1 MKCIWIENR
10 ISIETDGYTRP
21 CCLETDDLARITR
34 IENGIL
40 NSFNHATLLDLRE
53 NLKDGYGPLTKNY
66 CHRCQEL
73 EEKGQPSLRTTS
85 GVTEGSR
92 KLKYIQFKLSN
103 QCQLACVH
111 CGSGRSSIWAKI
123 NGESPHVKKG
133 FQITENFINELKML
147 LPDIETLK
155 FSGGEPFLQPEH
167 WKILELLKSEN
178 RSHCKIE
185 YITNGISPIRPD
197 LWEGWKSVH
206 CSISADGFEET
217 YEWFRRGSNWTTLLN
232 NIKIIE
238 QYSSVS
244 INFAITPYTVSDYL
258 KSKQFWSNKYNFG
271 EFPVVYPSYCSMLK
285 FPIYY
290 IQQLDKYTD
299 IPYTS
304 GCNPTGDI
312 NIFRTWA
319 NKIDTMWN
327 TVGKAKQL
335 FWWM

>member
-21 CCLETDDLARITR
+21 CCLETDNLARIDK
-34 IENGIL
+34 IDNGIL
-40 NSFNHATLLDLRE
+40 HSFNHSKLLSLRE
-53 NLKDGYGPLTKNY
+53 NLKDGYGPLTKRY
-66 CHRCQEL
+66 CHRCEDL
-73 EEKGQPSLRTTS
+73 ETKGQPSLRTIS
-85 GVTEGSR
+85 GNAEGPR

-111 CGSGRSSIWAKI
+111 CASGRSSTWAKL
-123 NGESPHVKKG
+123 NGESPHVKKA
-133 FQITENFINELKML
+133 FQITDAFIDELKML

-167 WKILELLKSEN
+167 WKLLEVLKSEN
-178 RSHCKIE
+178 RSHCKLE

-197 LWEGWKSVH
+197 LWEGWKSID
-206 CSISADGFEET
+206 CSISADGFEDT
-217 YEWFRRGSNWTTLLN
+217 YEWFRRGSSWSELLS

-238 QYSSVS
+238 QYSNVS
-244 INFAITPYTVSDYL
+244 INFAVTPYTVSDYL
-258 KSKQFWSNKYNFG
+258 QSKEFWSDKYHFS
-271 EFPVVYPSYCSMLK
+271 EFPVVYPAYCSMLK
-285 FPIYY
+285 FPTEY
-290 IQQLDKYTD
+290 IQQLDRYTE
-299 IPYTS
+299 IPFTS
-304 GCNPTGDI
+304 GCSPTGDI
-312 NIFRTWA
+312 NIFRNWA